1 MSRLSVVILLA
12 KIGKKKSLP
21 SQQREDK
28 QAHAVGALGDEGGLQ
43 GTERSQIRRVCRLV
57 DVSVTGKG
65 G

>member
-28 QAHAVGALGDEGGLQ
+28 QAHAVGAWEMRG
-43 GTERSQIRRVCRLV
+43 VCRAQRGVRSGECAGLWMCP
-57 DVSVTGKG
+57 
-65 G
+65 

>member
-43 GTERSQIRRVCRLV
+43 GT
-57 DVSVTGKG
+57 
-65 G
+65 